1 MSLAN
6 HRRNIVKRLLAFFL
20 LFVLIV
26 FPAIAGGAAG
36 NWVSAIGGGLMA
48 IGGAIG
54 AIFTGG
60 ATLGVAAAGIGMMAG
75 GISGLVSGNA
85 NNQIAAMQ
93 MMQQQQMLAA
103 QREQMRLQNQQM
115 YINAYNSAYTNY
127 LNSMSMETTL
137 QGQISD
143 TEIAIDQSEAN
154 ISAFDQSLV
163 RWQSQYDIQREQLQ
177 MEGEANYAQLMQNWQ
192 GAELV
197 NATRGQSGGSAA
209 LVAQGHLDQ
218 VERLAGTDLRLDDNG
233 GLFGTSL
240 REFRLDMLAGRTELV
255 GNMKIEQ
262 TALGKYNSALETYR
276 SQLSTTQQAIKD
288 AYAQAQAA
296 ANNAI
301 SYGADAS
308 LFQGVRK

>member
-1 MSLAN
+1 MRNAKRIWKRFILFLVLLLIPVLASFAGA
-6 HRRNIVKRLLAFFL
+6 VGE
-20 LFVLIV
+20 FV
-26 FPAIAGGAAG
+26 AGGLAL
-36 NWVSAIGGGLMA
+36 IGGIAMA
-48 IGGAIG
+48 PL
-54 AIFTGG
+54 TGG
-60 ATLGVAAAGIGMMAG
+60 WSLGFAAAGA
-75 GISGLVSGNA
+75 GLVGNSLVSY
-85 NNQIAAMQ
+85 NNNKAQAQMDALQMQ
-93 MMQQQQMLAA
+93 MQQQQLAA

-115 YINAYNSAYTNY
+115 YINAYNSAYSNY
-127 LNSMSMETTL
+127 LNSLSMETTL

-163 RWQSQYDIQREQLQ
+163 RWQSQYDIQRNQLQ

-192 GAELV
+192 GVELV
-197 NATRGQSGGSAA
+197 NATRGQTGGSAA
-209 LVAQGHLDQ
+209 LVARSHLDQ
-218 VERLAGTDLRLDDNG
+218 VERLAGSDLRLDENG

-255 GNMKIEQ
+255 GNMKIEKTALEKYN
-262 TALGKYNSALETYR
+262 TALGTYQ
-276 SQLSTTQQAIKD
+276 SQLATTQQAIKD
-288 AYAQAQAA
+288 AWAQAQAA

>member
-1 MSLAN
+1 MRKFHNLW
-6 HRRNIVKRLLAFFL
+6 KRLLIFFFFL
-20 LFVLIV
+20 TVIV
-26 FPAIAGGAAG
+26 FSVAAGGTAG
-36 NWVSAIGGGLMA
+36 HIVNTVVGGLAVIGGVV
-48 IGGAIG
+48 GAF
-54 AIFTGG
+54 FTGG
-60 ATLGVAAAGIGMMAG
+60 ATLGLAAAGAGMMTSGIG
-75 GISGLVSGNA
+75 GIVSSNA
-85 NNQIAAMQ
+85 NNQMMAMQQ
-93 MMQQQQMLAA
+93 MMQMQQLAA

-115 YINAYNSAYTNY
+115 YINAYNSAYNNY
-127 LNSMSMETTL
+127 LNSMTLESNL

-163 RWQSQYDIQREQLQ
+163 RWQSQYDIQRNQLQ
-177 MEGEANYAQLMQNWQ
+177 MEAESNYSQLMQNWQ

-197 NATRGQSGGSAA
+197 NATRGQTGGSAA
-209 LVAQGHLDQ
+209 LVAQSQLDQ
-218 VERLAGTDLRLDDNG
+218 VERLAGSDLRLDDNG

-262 TALGKYNSALETYR
+262 SALNKYNSALETYK

-288 AYAQAQAA
+288 ALAQAEAA

-301 SYGADAS
+301 RYGADSS

>member
-1 MSLAN
+1 M
-6 HRRNIVKRLLAFFL
+6 
-20 LFVLIV
+20 
-26 FPAIAGGAAG
+26 
-36 NWVSAIGGGLMA
+36 
-48 IGGAIG
+48 
-54 AIFTGG
+54 
-60 ATLGVAAAGIGMMAG
+60 TLE
-75 GISGLVSGNA
+75 S
-85 NNQIAAMQ
+85 
-93 MMQQQQMLAA
+93 
-103 QREQMRLQNQQM
+103 
-115 YINAYNSAYTNY
+115 
-127 LNSMSMETTL
+127 TL

-163 RWQSQYDIQREQLQ
+163 RWQSQYDIQRNQLQ
-177 MEGEANYAQLMQNWQ
+177 MEAESNYSQLMQNWQ

-197 NATRGQSGGSAA
+197 NATRGQTGGSAA
-209 LVAQGHLDQ
+209 LVAQSQLDQ
-218 VERLAGTDLRLDDNG
+218 VERLAGSDLRLDDNG

-262 TALGKYNSALETYR
+262 SALSKYNSALETYK

-288 AYAQAQAA
+288 ALAQAEAA

-301 SYGADAS
+301 RYGADSS

>member
-1 MSLAN
+1 MRKFHNLW
-6 HRRNIVKRLLAFFL
+6 KRLLIFFFFL
-20 LFVLIV
+20 TVIV
-26 FPAIAGGAAG
+26 FSVAAGGTAG
-36 NWVSAIGGGLMA
+36 HIVNTVVGGLA
-48 IGGAIG
+48 VVGGVVG
-54 AIFTGG
+54 AFFTGG
-60 ATLGVAAAGIGMMAG
+60 ATLGLAAAGAGMMTS
-75 GISGLVSGNA
+75 GISGLVSSNA
-85 NNQIAAMQ
+85 NNQMMAMQQ
-93 MMQQQQMLAA
+93 MMQMQQLAA

-115 YINAYNSAYTNY
+115 YINAYNSAYNNY
-127 LNSMSMETTL
+127 LNSMTLESTL

-163 RWQSQYDIQREQLQ
+163 RWQSQYDIQRNQLQ
-177 MEGEANYAQLMQNWQ
+177 MEAESNYSQLMQNWQ

-197 NATRGQSGGSAA
+197 NATRGQTGGSAA
-209 LVAQGHLDQ
+209 LVAQSQLDQ
-218 VERLAGTDLRLDDNG
+218 VERLAGSDLRLDDNG

-262 TALGKYNSALETYR
+262 SALNKYNSALETYK

-288 AYAQAQAA
+288 ALAQAEAA

-301 SYGADAS
+301 RYGADSS

>member
-1 MSLAN
+1 MRKFHNLW
-6 HRRNIVKRLLAFFL
+6 KRLLIFFFFL
-20 LFVLIV
+20 TVIV
-26 FPAIAGGAAG
+26 FSVAAGGTAG
-36 NWVSAIGGGLMA
+36 HIVNTVVGGLA
-48 IGGAIG
+48 VVGGVVG
-54 AIFTGG
+54 AFFTGG
-60 ATLGVAAAGIGMMAG
+60 ATLGLAAAGAGMMTS
-75 GISGLVSGNA
+75 GISGLVSSNA
-85 NNQIAAMQ
+85 NNQMMAMQQ
-93 MMQQQQMLAA
+93 MMQMQQLAA
-103 QREQMRLQNQQM
+103 QREQMRLQNQRM
-115 YINAYNSAYTNY
+115 YINAYNSAYNNY
-127 LNSMSMETTL
+127 LNSMTLESTL

-163 RWQSQYDIQREQLQ
+163 RWQSQYDIQRNQLQ
-177 MEGEANYAQLMQNWQ
+177 MEAESNYSQLMQNWQ

-197 NATRGQSGGSAA
+197 NATRGQTGGSAA
-209 LVAQGHLDQ
+209 LVAQSQLDQ
-218 VERLAGTDLRLDDNG
+218 VERLAGSDLRLDDNG

-262 TALGKYNSALETYR
+262 SALSKYNSALETYK

-288 AYAQAQAA
+288 ALAQAEAA

-301 SYGADAS
+301 RYGADSS

>member
-1 MSLAN
+1 MRNSKRIWKRFILFLVLLLIPVLASFAGA
-6 HRRNIVKRLLAFFL
+6 VGEFVVGGLA
-20 LFVLIV
+20 V
-26 FPAIAGGAAG
+26 
-36 NWVSAIGGGLMA
+36 IGGIA
-48 IGGAIG
+48 A
-54 AIFTGG
+54 APFTGG
-60 ATLGVAAAGIGMMAG
+60 WSLGIAAAGA
-75 GISGLVSGNA
+75 GLVGNSLVSY
-85 NNQIAAMQ
+85 NNNKAQAQMDALQMQ
-93 MMQQQQMLAA
+93 MQQQQLAA

-115 YINAYNSAYTNY
+115 YINAYNSAYSNY
-127 LNSMSMETTL
+127 LNSLSMETTL

-163 RWQSQYDIQREQLQ
+163 RWQSQYDIQRNQLQ

-197 NATRGQSGGSAA
+197 NATRGQAGGSAA
-209 LVAQGHLDQ
+209 LVAQSQLDQ
-218 VERLAGTDLRLDDNG
+218 VERLAGSDLRLDENG

-255 GNMKIEQ
+255 GNMKIEKTALEKYN
-262 TALGKYNSALETYR
+262 TALGTYQ
-276 SQLSTTQQAIKD
+276 SQLATTQQAIKD
-288 AYAQAQAA
+288 AWAQAQAA

>member
-1 MSLAN
+1 M
-6 HRRNIVKRLLAFFL
+6 RRFHNLWKRLLIFFFFL
-20 LFVLIV
+20 TVIV
-26 FPAIAGGAAG
+26 FSVAAGGTAG
-36 NWVSAIGGGLMA
+36 HIVNTVVGGLA
-48 IGGAIG
+48 VVGGVVG
-54 AIFTGG
+54 AFFTGG
-60 ATLGVAAAGIGMMAG
+60 ATLGLAAAGAGMMTS
-75 GISGLVSGNA
+75 GISGIVSSNA
-85 NNQIAAMQ
+85 NNQMMAMQQ
-93 MMQQQQMLAA
+93 MMQMQQLAA

-115 YINAYNSAYTNY
+115 YINAYNSAYNNY
-127 LNSMSMETTL
+127 LNSMTLESNL

-163 RWQSQYDIQREQLQ
+163 RWQSQYDIQRNQLQ
-177 MEGEANYAQLMQNWQ
+177 MEAESNYSQLMQNWQ

-197 NATRGQSGGSAA
+197 NATRGQTGGSAA
-209 LVAQGHLDQ
+209 LVAQSQLDQ
-218 VERLAGTDLRLDDNG
+218 VERLAGSDLRLDDNG

-262 TALGKYNSALETYR
+262 SALSKYNSALETYK

-288 AYAQAQAA
+288 ALAQAEAA

-301 SYGADAS
+301 RYGADSS

>member
-1 MSLAN
+1 MRNSKRIWKRFILFLVLLLIPVLASFAGA
-6 HRRNIVKRLLAFFL
+6 VGEFVVGGLA
-20 LFVLIV
+20 V
-26 FPAIAGGAAG
+26 
-36 NWVSAIGGGLMA
+36 IGGIAMA
-48 IGGAIG
+48 PL
-54 AIFTGG
+54 TGG
-60 ATLGVAAAGIGMMAG
+60 WSLGIAAAGA
-75 GISGLVSGNA
+75 GLVGNSLVSY
-85 NNQIAAMQ
+85 NNNKAQAQMDALQMQ
-93 MMQQQQMLAA
+93 MQQQQLAA

-115 YINAYNSAYTNY
+115 YINAYNSAYSNY
-127 LNSMSMETTL
+127 LNSLSMETTL

-163 RWQSQYDIQREQLQ
+163 RWQSQYDIQRKQLQ

-197 NATRGQSGGSAA
+197 NATRGQTGGSAA

-262 TALGKYNSALETYR
+262 AALGKYNSALETYR

-288 AYAQAQAA
+288 AWAQAQAA